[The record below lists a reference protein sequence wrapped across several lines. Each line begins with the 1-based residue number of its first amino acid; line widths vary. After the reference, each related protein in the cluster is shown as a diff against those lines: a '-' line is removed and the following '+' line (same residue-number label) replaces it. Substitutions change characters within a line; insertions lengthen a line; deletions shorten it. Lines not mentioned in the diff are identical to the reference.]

1 MGYKRAFSAF
11 FKDIIYKERENG
23 LQKIKNV
30 NVTGTSNEKGHFR
43 IAFSLP
49 IKVSLGA
56 QPFI

>member
-1 MGYKRAFSAF
+1 MGYKRAFSVF

-30 NVTGTSNEKGHFR
+30 NVTGIGHFG